1 MTTQEAFKKRVR
13 ERMQKTGERYGAA
26 HRALIEAAKA
36 RAAAATD
43 AEGATAASP
52 ARAWVAQPQH
62 SDALVLDKTGREWDA
77 WVDAIDAGPGRAAGH
92 PAIAAWL
99 VAQGVDP
106 WWAQGVTVGYER
118 ITGLRLPGQM
128 PDGTFTV
135 SRSRIIAPPP
145 TDVRALLLDD
155 AARAELLPGFETTL
169 RSKPE
174 VRSPGF
180 ELRRDGEALGRV
192 SFAFDAASGGRTNL
206 TVTHAKL
213 PTLEAGD
220 HWKAFWAEWLAAL
233 EEAGAAG

>member
-26 HRALIEAAKA
+26 RRALIEAARA
-36 RAAAATD
+36 RAAAASGAD
-43 AEGATAASP
+43 GATAASP

-62 SDALVLDKTGREWDA
+62 SDELVLEKTGRGWDA
-77 WVDAIDAGPGRAAGH
+77 WVDAIDARPGRAAGH

-106 WWAQGVTVGYER
+106 WWAQSVTVGYER

-135 SRSRIIAPPP
+135 SRSRIVGMAP

-155 AARAELLPGFETTL
+155 SARAELLPGFETTL
-169 RSKPE
+169 RSRPD
-174 VRSPGF
+174 VRVPGF
-180 ELRRDGEALGRV
+180 ELRRDGELLGRV
-192 SFAFDAASGGRTNL
+192 AFAFDAASGERTNL

-213 PTLEAGD
+213 PTPEEGD
-220 HWKAFWAEWLAAL
+220 HWKAFWGEWLAAL
-233 EEAGAAG
+233 EEGAEE

>member
-26 HRALIEAAKA
+26 RRALIEAARA
-36 RAAAATD
+36 RDAAASAAD
-43 AEGATAASP
+43 GATTASP
-52 ARAWVAQPQH
+52 ARVWVAQPQH
-62 SDALVLDKTGREWDA
+62 SDELVREKTGRGWDA

-99 VAQGVDP
+99 VAQGVDD

-135 SRSRIIAPPP
+135 SRSRIVAMAPEEA
-145 TDVRALLLDD
+145 RAMIHDDD
-155 AARAELLPGFETTL
+155 ARAALLPGFETVL
-169 RSKPE
+169 RSRPG

-180 ELRRDGEALGRV
+180 ELRRDGELLGRV
-192 SFAFDAASGGRTNL
+192 TFAFDPAPGGRTTL
-206 TVTHAKL
+206 TVAHAKL
-213 PTLEAGD
+213 PTLEEGD

-233 EEAGAAG
+233 EEAGTTD